1 MNTLRNSVAL
11 SLLLAVAGMGAAQA
25 QGVAAGDYK
34 LAVGHAAP
42 CSVTLVADGSVTVG
56 TDCTRV
62 SDVSHWRPT
71 SSGLQFQDNSG
82 TTVAVLK
89 AKGDGYEGQ
98 TFADDHQLV
107 LTH

>member
-11 SLLLAVAGMGAAQA
+11 SLLLAVAGIGAAQA

-34 LAVGHAAP
+34 LAVGHDAP
-42 CSVTLVADGSVTVG
+42 CAVKLVDDGTVAVG
-56 TDCTRV
+56 SDCQRV
-62 SDVSHWRPT
+62 SSVSHWRAT

-82 TTVAVLK
+82 STVAILK

-98 TFADDHQLV
+98 TFEDNHQLV